1 METNFEKLMATKHML
16 DWFSE
21 EPFEQITATVERMF
35 NKQAPNTKLLY
46 FEVTSEPQWITG
58 GKKTD
63 DDKII
68 LVRSGVA
75 FTFDFTLKNDTD
87 TYDMNAVFTWIGAN
101 LDSNPSTNMWVDLD
115 GTLDEFGENGLLTER
130 IYALD

>member
-1 METNFEKLMATKHML
+1 METNFDKLMATKHML

-35 NKQAPNTKLLY
+35 NKQAPNTKLLS

-63 DDKII
+63 DDKVI

-87 TYDMNAVFTWIGAN
+87 TYNMNAVFTWIGAN
-101 LDSNPSTNMWVDLD
+101 LDSNPSTKMWVDLD